1 MRNEELYIVNYALC
15 IWLRAKAQC
24 FLKKNSKTD
33 VGNSEYLFI
42 FAKVFSKAFVLKIK
56 DNAVVL

>member
-1 MRNEELYIVNYALC
+1 M
-15 IWLRAKAQC
+15 

-33 VGNSEYLFI
+33 AGNSEIIII
-42 FAKVFSKAFVLKIK
+42 FAKVFSKVFVIKIK